1 MKRKEFKYRNVKT
14 RINKIEKLHQSGI
27 DKGYAVDRIA
37 RMYGSGTTI
46 KRLKSVYHRLKA
58 KMNTMDFDTL
68 SDYIEVQMIADV
80 EEGITSLSDE
90 LMDTL
95 NSIKNLFW
103 VYEENGNIASRRN
116 TRRIKQLLKEAVIKI
131 NREVTIE
138 KNK

>member
-1 MKRKEFKYRNVKT
+1 MKRKEHKYRNVKT
-14 RINKIEKLHQSGI
+14 RINKIEKLHQIGI

-37 RMYGSGTTI
+37 RASMSGTI
-46 KRLKSVYHRLKA
+46 KRLKSVYHRLKP

-68 SDYIEVQMIADV
+68 ADYIEVQMIADV
-80 EEGITSLSDE
+80 EEGITSVSDE

-95 NSIKNLFW
+95 NSIKTLFW
-103 VYEENGNIASRRN
+103 IYEEKGNIASRRN
-116 TRRIKQLLKEAVIKI
+116 TRRIKQILKEAVIKI